1 MGPGGPMWNH
11 NDYKHSPFER
21 LPVLP
26 QANEQEKKTMK
37 SA

>member
-1 MGPGGPMWNH
+1 MTTNTARL
-11 NDYKHSPFER
+11 KEFER